1 MEKTPV
7 FAGLII
13 FVTSLVAYVTL
24 SVLRLDT
31 SGLLVFVAA
40 AAGLGGF
47 ASWRNTE
54 TIKKQTNGPLTRL
67 MTQFDDVVEKV
78 DGVVERVG
86 RLEEI
91 ERVTTQVSSQL
102 DTVVEQTANT
112 NHG

>member
-7 FAGLII
+7 LAGLVI
-13 FVTSLVAYVTL
+13 FVTSLAAYVTL

-54 TIKKQTNGPLTRL
+54 TIKRQTNGPLTRL
-67 MTQFDDVVEKV
+67 MEQFDDVVKR
-78 DGVVERVG
+78 VER
-86 RLEEI
+86 I
-91 ERVTTQVSSQL
+91 EDNTIQVQSQV
-102 DTVVEQTANT
+102 DTVVAQTVNSHT
-112 NHG
+112 E